1 MFHSYLHDITVAKQ
15 ESNEI
20 RNKPLQ
26 TLLDEMLILKRQNDK
41 KDGGKTICVL
51 LHSIYNKLKKF
62 YLFSLEVK

>member
-1 MFHSYLHDITVAKQ
+1 MFHSYVHDITVAKQ

-41 KDGGKTICVL
+41 KDGGKTLCVL
-51 LHSIYNKLKKF
+51 LQSIYNKLRIF
-62 YLFSLEVK
+62 IFF